1 VRIELPGPINL
12 RSTVGPAAV
21 LAVGTM
27 LFEGNTVWRSCRTPD
42 GPATLKVSVDGTRA
56 EAEAWGD
63 GAEWMMAAAPA
74 LLGAEDSPESF
85 DPPKGL
91 VRDLHRRNMNLRIS
105 KTGRLFEAIIP
116 AILGQKVTTTG
127 SKRSLSS
134 LLRTHGEAAPG
145 PMDMRIYPRPEVLA
159 DLPYYDFHPL
169 GIEKKRA
176 VTIKETSMRAA
187 RIEGLMLGTPEDAA
201 AFLCK
206 LPGIGP
212 WTAALVTAA
221 AMGDPDAVPVGDY
234 HIPNTVSWALAG
246 EPRGNDQR
254 MLELLEPYQ
263 GHRGRAIRLI
273 KSGSPSPPK
282 WGPKTAPRSIVGY

>member
-1 VRIELPGPINL
+1 MKFELPGPINL

-27 LFEGNTVWRSCRTPD
+27 VFEGNTVWRSCRTPD
-42 GPATLKVSVDGTRA
+42 GPATLKVSVEGTRA
-56 EAEAWGD
+56 EADAWGE

-91 VRDLHRRNMNLRIS
+91 VRDLHRQNMNLRIS
-105 KTGRLFEAIIP
+105 RTGRLFEAIIP
-116 AILGQKVTTTG
+116 AILGQKVTTAG
-127 SKRSLSS
+127 SKRSLSA

-145 PMDMRIYPRPEVLA
+145 PVEMRIYPRPEVLA

-176 VTIKETSMRAA
+176 VTIKETSRRAA
-187 RIEGLMLGTPEDAA
+187 RIESLVDGTPADAA
-201 AFLCK
+201 VFLCK

-234 HIPNTVSWALAG
+234 HIPNIVSWALAG
-246 EPRGNDQR
+246 EPRGTDQR
-254 MLELLEPYQ
+254 MLELLAPYRE
-263 GHRGRAIRLI
+263 HRGRAIRLI
-273 KSGSPSPPK
+273 KSGGPSPPK
-282 WGPKTAPRSIVGY
+282 WGPKTAARSIAGY